1 MTVTHSTLGILSA
14 VALCTLA
21 GCGGDAVSPL
31 LFAQWD
37 GEEPFAAVETA
48 VDTSPSGKFAVE
60 YAWDDPDT
68 HGNYQL
74 TLRCVTDG
82 RTVLLGRGT
91 RGAVAKWRKSQI
103 GDLLIVEYQEDT
115 HFSRLFVLQP
125 RFDAGK
131 GALDCR
137 VLYSSPEFFPPGPPP
152 EHAWVKFQDLSEDGV
167 LKLLLTWDYATDGAV
182 EKTVDIPLFYGRPV
196 K

>member
-31 LFAQWD
+31 LFAQRD

-74 TLRCVTDG
+74 TRRCVTDG

-103 GDLLIVEYQEDT
+103 GDLRSSNIRKIRIFPGCLYCSRVSMREKAPRIVVYCIPRRS
-115 HFSRLFVLQP
+115 FSRP
-125 RFDAGK
+125 
-131 GALDCR
+131 
-137 VLYSSPEFFPPGPPP
+137 
-152 EHAWVKFQDLSEDGV
+152 DLRLNMRG
-167 LKLLLTWDYATDGAV
+167 
-182 EKTVDIPLFYGRPV
+182 
-196 K
+196 